1 MTSVKLSFL
10 VACGGEG
17 VQIINIKTMAGDTTS
32 DYADVRRRIKEPTAN
47 FIQTYQLFC
56 RSELTSKKLF
66 FLLNYYGPGNGHEL
80 ITAKAHL
87 KAE

>member
-1 MTSVKLSFL
+1 MW
-10 VACGGEG
+10 GEG

-56 RSELTSKKLF
+56 RSELLKLF
-66 FLLNYYGPGNGHEL
+66 SFKLLWTREWP
-80 ITAKAHL
+80 
-87 KAE
+87 